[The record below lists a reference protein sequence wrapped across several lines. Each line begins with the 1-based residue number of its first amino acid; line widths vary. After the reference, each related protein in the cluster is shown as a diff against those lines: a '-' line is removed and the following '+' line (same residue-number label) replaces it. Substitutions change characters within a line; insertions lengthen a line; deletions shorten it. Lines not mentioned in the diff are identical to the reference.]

1 MVWSMTNEIT
11 AAKVE
16 FKLDLTAAGINVMDY
31 VPERIVPPIV
41 IINNG
46 TPYLQPSSIGKE
58 YVLSLELV
66 CVAASATNKVA
77 SEKVDELL
85 ESVINALPGYARMIS
100 AGQPYNLQTNNTE
113 YLAASI
119 LTDLQI
125 TI

>member
-1 MVWSMTNEIT
+1 MTNEIT

-16 FKLDLTAAGINVMDY
+16 FKLDLTAGGIKVSDY
-31 VPERIVPPIV
+31 VPERITPPIV

-46 TPYLQPSSIGKE
+46 SPYLQPATIGKE
-58 YVLSLELV
+58 YTLNLELI
-66 CVAASATNKVA
+66 CVAATATNKMA

-85 ESVINALPGYARMIS
+85 EQVINALPGYARMIS

-113 YLAASI
+113 YLAVSVQ
-119 LTDLQI
+119 TDLQI

>member
-1 MVWSMTNEIT
+1 MTNEIT

-16 FKLDLTAAGINVMDY
+16 FKLDLTAAGLKVLDY

-46 TPYLQPSSIGKE
+46 TPYLQPSSLSRE
-58 YVLSLELV
+58 YTLNLELV
-66 CVAASATNKVA
+66 CVAAQATNKQA
-77 SEKVDELL
+77 TEKVDELL
-85 ESVINALPGYARMIS
+85 EAVINALPGYARMVN

-113 YLAASI
+113 YLAVSVQ
-119 LTDLQI
+119 TDVQI